1 MNKRILTTSLMTSLL
16 IAGLAMP
23 AFAHAHLQQ
32 ASPAGGDTLA
42 TAPKQIALSF
52 SEQLEPTFSGVAVT
66 DADGH
71 DVEAAKPAIGDT
83 SMTVALKPLSPGVY
97 HVNWH
102 AVAIDTHRTEGTYI
116 FTVKP

>member
-1 MNKRILTTSLMTSLL
+1 MNTRILTTYLLASLL
-16 IAGLAMP
+16 IAGLSTS
-23 AFAHAHLQQ
+23 AFAHAKLQQ
-32 ASPAGGDTLA
+32 ASPAAGDTLA

-66 DADGH
+66 DAGGH
-71 DVEAAKPAIGDT
+71 DVEAAKPAIGGT
-83 SMTVALKPLSPGVY
+83 SMTVALKPLAPGVY

-102 AVAIDTHRTEGTYI
+102 AVAVDTHRTEGNYI